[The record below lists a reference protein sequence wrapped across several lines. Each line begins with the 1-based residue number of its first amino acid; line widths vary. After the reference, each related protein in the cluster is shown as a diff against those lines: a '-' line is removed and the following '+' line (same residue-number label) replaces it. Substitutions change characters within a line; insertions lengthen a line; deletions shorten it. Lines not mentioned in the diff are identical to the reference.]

1 MKTQGDAHEM
11 INISTLVQEK
21 FLFLNK
27 FIQSPKDVGSITP
40 SSKYLARAMT
50 RSVPWHGI
58 QAAAE
63 LGAGTG
69 AITEYIKNAA
79 EEPTRILLFEKDPV
93 LRSQLSEKYTGM
105 ACYSDACQIRKAM
118 SAEGIGHLDL
128 ILSGLP
134 FFNFPQPIR
143 DAIMNEILL
152 SLKPGGWFVAF
163 QYSLQMKQQL
173 SRYFDIEAI
182 QFVPFNL
189 PPAFVYICRKRGD
202 GEDEL

>member
-1 MKTQGDAHEM
+1 M
-11 INISTLVQEK
+11 INITTMVQEK

-27 FIQSPKDVGSITP
+27 FIKSPKDVGSITP

-50 RSVPWHGI
+50 RSIPWDGVE
-58 QAAAE
+58 AAAE

-69 AITEYIKNAA
+69 AITEYIQNAA
-79 EEPTRILLFEKDPV
+79 GEHTRTLLFEKDTV
-93 LRSQLSEKYTGM
+93 LRNQLQEKYPTM

-118 SAEGIGHLDL
+118 SEEGIGHLDL

-134 FFNFPQPIR
+134 FFNFPQAIR

-152 SLKPGGWFVAF
+152 SLKPGGRFVAF

-173 SRYFDIEAI
+173 NQYFDIESI
-182 QFVPFNL
+182 QFVPLNL
-189 PPAFVYICRKRGD
+189 PPAFVYICSKRG
-202 GEDEL
+202 

>member
-1 MKTQGDAHEM
+1 MM
-11 INISTLVQEK
+11 NISTIVQEK

-27 FIQSPKDVGSITP
+27 FIQSPKAVGSITP

-50 RSVPWHGI
+50 RSVPWDGI

-69 AITEYIKNAA
+69 AITESIQKSAGTNN
-79 EEPTRILLFEKDPV
+79 TRILLFEKDSV
-93 LRSQLSEKYTGM
+93 LRNQLAEKYPEM

-118 SAEGIGHLDL
+118 RQEGIGHLDL

-134 FFNFPQPIR
+134 FFNFPQAIR
-143 DAIMNEILL
+143 DAIMNEIVL

-173 SRYFDIEAI
+173 QQYFDIEAI

-189 PPAFVYICRKRGD
+189 PPAFVYICRKRGEREND
-202 GEDEL
+202 L

>member
-1 MKTQGDAHEM
+1 M
-11 INISTLVQEK
+11 INIGTMVQEK

-50 RSVPWHGI
+50 RSIPWDGI
-58 QAAAE
+58 EAAAE

-69 AITEYIKNAA
+69 AITESMKQVAGKH
-79 EEPTRILLFEKDPV
+79 TRILLFEKDTA
-93 LRSQLSEKYTGM
+93 LRNQLAEKYTDM
-105 ACYSDACQIRKAM
+105 ACYPDACQIRKAM
-118 SAEGIGHLDL
+118 SKEGIESLDL

-143 DAIMNEILL
+143 DAILQEVLL

-173 SRYFDIEAI
+173 SRYFEVESIR
-182 QFVPFNL
+182 FVPLNL
-189 PPAFVYICRKRGD
+189 PPAFVYVCRKRGA
-202 GEDEL
+202 GEDGL